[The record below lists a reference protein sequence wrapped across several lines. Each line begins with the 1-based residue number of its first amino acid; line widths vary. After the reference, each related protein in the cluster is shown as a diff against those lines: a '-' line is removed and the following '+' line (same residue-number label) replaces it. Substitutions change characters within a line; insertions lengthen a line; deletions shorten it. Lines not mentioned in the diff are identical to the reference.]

1 MNVDKVYYAFLIKI
15 VDAQYVLGN
24 TYFDRGCEYRYKEL
38 GYRLVYKSGDNY
50 IDLKTKSKYKLYS
63 KLFTWDLKVG
73 MLVIYDEE
81 NYELVNLR
89 TVIDCYNI
97 ENDTQI
103 CTQKYMS
110 KRKILKMVERG
121 KK

>member
-1 MNVDKVYYAFLIKI
+1 MNIDKVYYALLIEI
-15 VDAQYVLGN
+15 VNVQRVLGKN
-24 TYFDRGCEYRYKEL
+24 FLDSGYEYRYREL
-38 GYRLVYKSGDNY
+38 GNRLVYKSGDNY

-63 KLFTWDLKVG
+63 KLFYWELKTG
-73 MLVIYDEE
+73 MIVIHDKE
-81 NYELVNLR
+81 NYGLVNLR
-89 TVIDCYNI
+89 TIIDCYNI

-121 KK
+121 KE